1 MSQNREVLFH
11 ARFPKS
17 GFVSHFKGIGRK
29 RETNGHFRKVLPLKE
44 PPKTMKLFQEIP
56 ATFYNNFPATLSL
69 VRQAADRS
77 LADLHFFSDSRAFIY
92 AIPD

>member
-44 PPKTMKLFQEIP
+44 PLKTMKRGRRKPEVFVSPRTRARFTPFHISFR
-56 ATFYNNFPATLSL
+56 AT
-69 VRQAADRS
+69 RAAEAVIDNG
-77 LADLHFFSDSRAFIY
+77 
-92 AIPD
+92 

>member
-44 PPKTMKLFQEIP
+44 PPKTMKRGRRKPKVFVLPKTVLVSGRF
-56 ATFYNNFPATLSL
+56 TFRF
-69 VRQAADRS
+69 
-77 LADLHFFSDSRAFIY
+77 
-92 AIPD
+92 IPDDPSVTITHDE